1 VLLGTYKYN
10 LDSKNRLNV
19 PKKFIAE
26 LSENMVISKGF
37 DGCLELRSA
46 TNFQNHVNQL
56 LQLQSTKLNDR
67 KIQRQLLANANE
79 VQFDKV
85 HRILLPQNLI
95 LEANL
100 TKAIIII
107 GIGNK
112 LEIWDEEKYLA
123 LKTVTD
129 KELEKLAE
137 KVIYV

>member
-1 VLLGTYKYN
+1 MLLGSYKYN
-10 LDSKNRLNV
+10 LDSKNRLNI

-56 LQLQSTKLNDR
+56 LQLQSTKLNNR

-107 GIGNK
+107 GTGNK